1 MSKNDIPYDCVP
13 FVNFPF
19 TTLNYHMSEIIF
31 FAYNLLTGITN
42 QQAEMINST

>member
-19 TTLNYHMSEIIF
+19 TTLNYHMSHVRN
-31 FAYNLLTGITN
+31 NLFCL
-42 QQAEMINST
+42 QLINGDNKSAS